1 MPTSSSHTL
10 DWLIRHH
17 ASCVQR
23 LPSFAERL
31 VLFAIAAE
39 LDESLQ
45 AKGGRSSRVNDTAMH
60 VSQRAIALNRTKA
73 HFKSDNRT
81 AV

>member
-1 MPTSSSHTL
+1 MPASSSHTL
-10 DWLIRHH
+10 DWFIRHH
-17 ASCVQR
+17 ASSAQR
-23 LPSFAERL
+23 LPSFAERM
-31 VLFAIAAE
+31 VLFAAAAE
-39 LDESLQ
+39 LDANLQ
-45 AKGGRSSRVNDTAMH
+45 AKGSGSSRVNDTAMH

>member
-1 MPTSSSHTL
+1 MSHSL
-10 DWLIRHH
+10 NWLIRHH
-17 ASCVQR
+17 ASGAQR
-23 LPSFAERL
+23 LPRFAERM
-31 VLFAIAAE
+31 VLFAAAAE
-39 LDESLQ
+39 LDENLQ
-45 AKGGRSSRVNDTAMH
+45 AKGGGSARVNDTAMH

>member
-1 MPTSSSHTL
+1 MSTTSSHTL

-17 ASCVQR
+17 ASGAQR
-23 LPSFAERL
+23 LPSFAERM
-31 VLFAIAAE
+31 VLFAAATE
-39 LDESLQ
+39 LDESLK
-45 AKGGRSSRVNDTAMH
+45 AKGAGSLRTNDTAMH

>member
-1 MPTSSSHTL
+1 MSTPSFHL
-10 DWLIRHH
+10 DWLRRHH
-17 ASCVQR
+17 ATGGRR
-23 LPSFAERL
+23 LPLPAERM
-31 VLFAIAAE
+31 VLFAVAAE
-39 LDESLQ
+39 LDEPLQ
-45 AKGGRSSRVNDTAMH
+45 AKGAGAPRINDTAMH

>member
-1 MPTSSSHTL
+1 MSTPSLNL
-10 DWLIRHH
+10 DWLRRHH
-17 ASCVQR
+17 ANGGRR
-23 LPSFAERL
+23 LPLPAERM
-31 VLFAIAAE
+31 VLFAVAAE

-45 AKGGRSSRVNDTAMH
+45 AKGSGSARINDTAMH
-60 VSQRAIALNRTKA
+60 AAQRALALNRSKA

>member
-1 MPTSSSHTL
+1 
-10 DWLIRHH
+10 
-17 ASCVQR
+17 
-23 LPSFAERL
+23 

>member
-1 MPTSSSHTL
+1 MPSPTSHTL
-10 DWLIRHH
+10 DWLIRHY
-17 ASCVQR
+17 ASGAQR
-23 LPSFAERL
+23 LPGFAERI
-31 VLFAIAAE
+31 VLFAVAAE

-45 AKGGRSSRVNDTAMH
+45 AAGGGSARVNDTAMH
-60 VSQRAIALNRTKA
+60 VSQRALALNRRKA